1 MIAFGKGEN
10 AMASKKKT
18 EQHTGKQSL
27 VLYVHDLVYMLSAIM
42 LVFLIFF
49 RVIVVT
55 QNSMYDTLW
64 DGDYLLLVSEAFCG
78 EPKPGDIV
86 VVSKQGF
93 ENGKPI
99 VKRVIATEGQQVDI
113 DFDEGLV
120 YVDGKPLEE
129 PYLKQLS
136 TNDEGTAFPLTVAE
150 GCIFVLGDNRTDSA
164 DSRDHSVGVIYGKD
178 IVGRAWLRIWP
189 LNKYGNLKHQ

>member
-1 MIAFGKGEN
+1 
-10 AMASKKKT
+10 MASKKKT

-86 VVSKQGF
+86 VISKQGF

-129 PYLKQLS
+129 PYLKQLT
-136 TNDEGTAFPLTVAE
+136 TNDEGTVFPLDGGGGLHFCA
-150 GCIFVLGDNRTDSA
+150 GGQPRGVLGQPQSPDRPD
-164 DSRDHSVGVIYGKD
+164 
-178 IVGRAWLRIWP
+178 
-189 LNKYGNLKHQ
+189 

>member
-1 MIAFGKGEN
+1 MSSQKKAEERT
-10 AMASKKKT
+10 AS
-18 EQHTGKQSL
+18 QSL

-86 VVSKQGF
+86 VISKQGF

-99 VKRVIATEGQQVDI
+99 VKRVIATEGQTVDI
-113 DFDEGLV
+113 DFETGDV
-120 YVDGKPLEE
+120 SVDGEVLRED
-129 PYLKQLS
+129 YINAL
-136 TNDEGTAFPLTVAE
+136 TTVDGGVHFPLTVAE
-150 GCIFVLGDNRTDSA
+150 GCIFVLGDNRGISK
-164 DSRDHSVGVIYGKD
+164 DSRYPDVGQIDKREVLGKAIFLMYPGTD
-178 IVGRAWLRIWP
+178 DGTYPREFDRVGAI
-189 LNKYGNLKHQ
+189 Q